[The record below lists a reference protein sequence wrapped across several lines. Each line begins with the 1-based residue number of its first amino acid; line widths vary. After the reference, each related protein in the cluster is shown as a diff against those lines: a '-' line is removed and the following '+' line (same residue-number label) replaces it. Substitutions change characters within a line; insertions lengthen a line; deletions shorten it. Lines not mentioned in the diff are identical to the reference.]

1 MQNRDRE
8 EVHAMLKVSC
18 NNEILTIGLSG
29 HIDSNNASLIEQEV
43 NKLRAEYPHHELT
56 LDLEELEYISSAGL
70 RVILRL
76 RKAEIELRLI
86 NVSPSVYEVLDMT
99 GFAEM
104 IPVLKAY
111 RRLSVEGCEIIG
123 QGANGK
129 VYRLDPDTII
139 KVYNNPDSLPDIQRE
154 RDLARKAFVLGIP
167 TAIPYDVVKVGDG
180 YGSVFELLNAT
191 SFSKL
196 LRQYPERMD
205 EYVKLY
211 VDLLKTIHSTHV
223 KPGEMPRM
231 KDVAVG
237 WMEFLREYLPEEQGE
252 KLCALVKAV
261 PERDTMLHGDYHTN
275 NLMMQGDEVL
285 LIDMDTLCV
294 GHPIFELASMYLG
307 FVGFGELDHSVTK
320 KFLGLDYSVACEFW
334 KRSLHCYL
342 DGADEVAVAE
352 VERKAMLI
360 GYARLMR
367 RTIRRNGLHTDEGLA
382 IVEMCRRH
390 IGEILPTLDTLDF

>member
-1 MQNRDRE
+1 
-8 EVHAMLKVSC
+8 MLKSIC
-18 NNEILTIGLSG
+18 ENEKLIIALSG
-29 HIDSNNASLIEQEV
+29 HIDSSNAPQTEREIGELC
-43 NKLRAEYPHHELT
+43 AAHPHNALA
-56 LDLEELEYISSAGL
+56 LDMEELEYISSAGL
-70 RVILRL
+70 RVVLRL
-76 RKAEIELRLI
+76 RKAEKEFSLI
-86 NVSPSVYEVLDMT
+86 NVSAAVYEVLEMT

-104 IPVLKAY
+104 MPVQKAY
-111 RRLSVEGCEIIG
+111 RRLSVEGCEVIG

-139 KVYNNPDSLPDIQRE
+139 KVYYNPDSLPDIQRE
-154 RDLARKAFVLGIP
+154 RELARKAFVLGIP

-196 LRQYPERMD
+196 LLKNPERMD
-205 EYVKLY
+205 TYVALY
-211 VDLLKTIHSTHV
+211 INLLKTIHSTHV

-237 WMEFLREYLPEEQGE
+237 WMEFLRDYLPADQGE
-252 KLCALVKAV
+252 KLCALVRAI
-261 PERDTMLHGDYHTN
+261 PEQDTMLHGDYHTN

-307 FVGFGELDHSVTK
+307 FVAFGELDPGVTL
-320 KFLGLDYSVACEFW
+320 KFLGLDHKVTSEFW
-334 KRSLHCYL
+334 RRSLARYL
-342 DGADEVAVAE
+342 DGADEAE
-352 VERKAMLI
+352 VRAVERKAMLI

-367 RTIRRNGLHTDEGLA
+367 RTIRRNGLNTEDGRA
-382 IVEMCRRH
+382 VIEMCRRH
-390 IGEILPTLDTLDF
+390 IGELLPALDTLDF

>member
-1 MQNRDRE
+1 
-8 EVHAMLKVSC
+8 MLKASC
-18 NNEILTIGLSG
+18 ENEKLTIALSG
-29 HIDSNNASLIEQEV
+29 HIDSTNASAIELEI
-43 NKLRAEYPHHELT
+43 NALRAAHPHKELT
-56 LDLEELEYISSAGL
+56 LDLEALEYISSAGL

-76 RKAEIELRLI
+76 RKAEPELRLI
-86 NVSPSVYEVLDMT
+86 NASSAVYEVLDMT

-104 IPVLKAY
+104 LPVQKAY
-111 RRLSVEGCEIIG
+111 RRLSVDGCEVIG

-139 KVYNNPDSLPDIQRE
+139 KVYYNPDSLPDIQRE
-154 RDLARKAFVLGIP
+154 RELARKAFVLGIP
-167 TAIPYDVVKVGDG
+167 TAIPYDVVKVGNG

-196 LRQYPERMD
+196 LRQHPERMD
-205 EYVKLY
+205 TYVALY
-211 VDLLKTIHSTHV
+211 VDLLKNIHSTHV

-231 KDVAVG
+231 KDVAIG
-237 WMEFLREYLPEEQGE
+237 WTEFLREYLPEEQGE

-275 NLMMQGDEVL
+275 NLMMQGSEVL

-294 GHPIFELASMYLG
+294 GHPVFELASMYLG
-307 FVGFGELDHSVTK
+307 FVGFGELDPNVTL
-320 KFLGLDYSVACEFW
+320 KFLGLDHIVACEFW
-334 KRSLHCYL
+334 KRSLRRYL
-342 DGADEVAVAE
+342 DGANEATVFE

-367 RTIRRNGLHTDEGLA
+367 RTIRRNGLHTDDGLA
-382 IVEMCRRH
+382 VIEMCRRH

>member
-1 MQNRDRE
+1 
-8 EVHAMLKVSC
+8 MLKSIC
-18 NNEILTIGLSG
+18 ENEKLIIALSG
-29 HIDSNNASLIEQEV
+29 HIDSGNASQVEQEIGALCAA
-43 NKLRAEYPHHELT
+43 NPHSELA
-56 LDLEELEYISSAGL
+56 LDMESLEYISSAGL
-70 RVILRL
+70 RIVLRL
-76 RKAEIELRLI
+76 RKAEKEFSLI
-86 NVSPSVYEVLDMT
+86 NVSAAVYEVLEMT

-104 IPVLKAY
+104 MPVQKAY
-111 RRLSVEGCEIIG
+111 RRLSVEGCEVIG

-139 KVYNNPDSLPDIQRE
+139 KVYYNSDSLPDIQRE
-154 RDLARKAFVLGIP
+154 RELARKAFVLGIP
-167 TAIPYDVVKVGDG
+167 TAIPYDVVKVGDS

-196 LRQYPERMD
+196 LLKNPERMD
-205 EYVKLY
+205 TYVALY
-211 VDLLKTIHSTHV
+211 INLLKTIHSTHV

-237 WMEFLREYLPEEQGE
+237 WMEFLRDYLPADQGE
-252 KLCALVKAV
+252 KLCALVRAI

-307 FVGFGELDHSVTK
+307 FVAFGELDPGVTL
-320 KFLGLDYSVACEFW
+320 KFLGLDHKVTSEFW
-334 KRSLHCYL
+334 RRSLARYL
-342 DGADEVAVAE
+342 DGADEAE
-352 VERKAMLI
+352 VRAVERKAMLI

-367 RTIRRNGLHTDEGLA
+367 RTIRRNGLNTDDGRA
-382 IVEMCRRH
+382 VIEMCRRH

>member
-1 MQNRDRE
+1 
-8 EVHAMLKVSC
+8 MLKANC
-18 NNEILTIGLSG
+18 ENDKLTIALTG
-29 HIDSNNASLIEQEV
+29 HIDSANAPQMETEINELCAQ
-43 NKLRAEYPHHELT
+43 NPHKELV
-56 LDLEELEYISSAGL
+56 LDMEDLEYISSAGL

-76 RKAEIELRLI
+76 RKAEKEFCLI
-86 NVSPSVYEVLDMT
+86 NVSTAVYEVLDMT

-104 IPVLKAY
+104 IPVQKAY
-111 RRLSVEGCEIIG
+111 RRLSIEGCEVIG

-139 KVYNNPDSLPDIQRE
+139 KVYYNPDSLPDIKRE
-154 RDLARKAFVLGIP
+154 RELARKAFVLGIP

-196 LRQYPERMD
+196 LLQHPEKMD
-205 EYVKLY
+205 TYVELY
-211 VDLLKTIHSTHV
+211 IDLLKTIHSTHV
-223 KPGEMPRM
+223 KPGEMPQM

-237 WMEFLREYLPEEQGE
+237 WAEFLQDYLPKEQGE
-252 KLCALVKAV
+252 KLLALMKAV

-285 LIDMDTLCV
+285 LIDMDTICV

-307 FVGFGELDHSVTK
+307 FVGFGELDPSVTL
-320 KFLGLDYSVACEFW
+320 KFLGLDHDTTVEFW
-334 KRSLHCYL
+334 KRSLTRYL
-342 DGADEVAVAE
+342 DGADQETIHD
-352 VERKAMLI
+352 VERKAMAI

-367 RTIRRNGLHTDEGLA
+367 RTIRRNGLNTEEGKT
-382 IVEMCRRH
+382 IIENCGKH
-390 IGEILPTLDTLDF
+390 IGEILSIIDTLDF

>member
-1 MQNRDRE
+1 
-8 EVHAMLKVSC
+8 MLKASC
-18 NNEILTIGLSG
+18 ENEKLTIALSG
-29 HIDSNNASLIEQEV
+29 HIDSTNASEIEHEV
-43 NKLRAEYPHHELT
+43 NTLRAAHPHKELT
-56 LDLEELEYISSAGL
+56 LDMEVLEYISSAGL

-76 RKAEIELRLI
+76 RKVEPELRLI
-86 NVSPSVYEVLDMT
+86 NVSSAVYEVLDMT

-104 IPVLKAY
+104 MPVHKAY
-111 RRLSVEGCEIIG
+111 RRLSIDGCEVIG
-123 QGANGK
+123 QGANGR

-139 KVYNNPDSLPDIQRE
+139 KVYYNPDSLPDIQRE
-154 RDLARKAFVLGIP
+154 RELARKAFVLGIP
-167 TAIPYDVVKVGDG
+167 TAISYDVVKVGDG

-196 LRQYPERMD
+196 LRQNPERMD
-205 EYVKLY
+205 AYVALY

-231 KDVAVG
+231 KDIAVG
-237 WMEFLREYLPEEQGE
+237 WTEFLQEYLPEDQGE

-275 NLMMQGDEVL
+275 NLMMQGSEVL

-307 FVGFGELDHSVTK
+307 FVGFGELNPNVTL
-320 KFLGLDYSVACEFW
+320 KFLGLDHSLTCEFW
-334 KRSLHCYL
+334 KRSLQRYL
-342 DGADEVAVAE
+342 DGADETTVSN

-367 RTIRRNGLHTDEGLA
+367 RTIRRNGLHTDDGLA
-382 IVEMCRRH
+382 VIEMCRRH

>member
-1 MQNRDRE
+1 
-8 EVHAMLKVSC
+8 MLKSIC
-18 NNEILTIGLSG
+18 ENEKLIIALSG
-29 HIDSNNASLIEQEV
+29 HIDSSNAPQTEREIGELC
-43 NKLRAEYPHHELT
+43 AAHPHSELA
-56 LDLEELEYISSAGL
+56 LDMESLEYISSAGL
-70 RVILRL
+70 RVVLRL
-76 RKAEIELRLI
+76 RKAEKEFSLI
-86 NVSPSVYEVLDMT
+86 NVSAAVYEVLEMT

-104 IPVLKAY
+104 MPVQKAY
-111 RRLSVEGCEIIG
+111 RRLSVEGCEVIG

-139 KVYNNPDSLPDIQRE
+139 KVYYNPDSLPDIQRE
-154 RDLARKAFVLGIP
+154 RELARKAFVLGIP

-196 LRQYPERMD
+196 LLKNPERMD
-205 EYVKLY
+205 TYAALY
-211 VDLLKTIHSTHV
+211 INLLKTIHSTHV
-223 KPGEMPRM
+223 KPGDMPRM

-237 WMEFLREYLPEEQGE
+237 WMEFLREYLPREQGD
-252 KLCALVKAV
+252 KLCALVSAV

-307 FVGFGELDHSVTK
+307 FVGFGELDPGVTL
-320 KFLGLDYSVACEFW
+320 KFMGLSHDVTCEFW
-334 KRSLHCYL
+334 RRSLTRYL
-342 DGADEVAVAE
+342 DGAPESAVRA

-367 RTIRRNGLHTDEGLA
+367 RTIRRNGLNTDDGRA
-382 IVEMCRRH
+382 VIEMCRRH
-390 IGEILPTLDTLDF
+390 IGELLPALDTLDF

>member
-1 MQNRDRE
+1 
-8 EVHAMLKVSC
+8 MLKASSE
-18 NNEILTIGLSG
+18 NGRLTIALSG
-29 HIDSNNASLIEQEV
+29 HIDSTNASQMEKEV
-43 NKLRAEYPHHELT
+43 GELRAAYPHDELI

-70 RVILRL
+70 RVVLRL
-76 RKAEIELRLI
+76 RKAEPNFSLI
-86 NVSPSVYEVLDMT
+86 NVSAAVYEVLEMT

-104 IPVLKAY
+104 MPVQKAY
-111 RRLSVEGCEIIG
+111 RRLSVEGCEVIG
-123 QGANGK
+123 QGANGR

-139 KVYNNPDSLPDIQRE
+139 KVYFNPDSLPDIQRE
-154 RDLARKAFVLGIP
+154 RELARKAFVLGIP

-196 LRQYPERMD
+196 LRREPERMD
-205 EYVKLY
+205 TYVALY

-231 KDVAVG
+231 KDLAVD
-237 WMEFLREYLPEEQGE
+237 WTDFLRDYLPEEQGE
-252 KLCALVKAV
+252 KLCALVRAV

-307 FVGFGELDHSVTK
+307 FVGFGELDHDVTL
-320 KFLGLDYSVACEFW
+320 KFLGLDYSVTCEFW
-334 KRSLHCYL
+334 RRSLSRYL
-342 DGADEVAVAE
+342 DGADEATIRA
-352 VERKAMLI
+352 VERKAMLL

-367 RTIRRNGLHTDEGLA
+367 RTIRRNGLNTDDGQA
-382 IVEMCRRH
+382 VIEMCRRH
-390 IGEILPTLDTLDF
+390 IGELLPTLDTLDF